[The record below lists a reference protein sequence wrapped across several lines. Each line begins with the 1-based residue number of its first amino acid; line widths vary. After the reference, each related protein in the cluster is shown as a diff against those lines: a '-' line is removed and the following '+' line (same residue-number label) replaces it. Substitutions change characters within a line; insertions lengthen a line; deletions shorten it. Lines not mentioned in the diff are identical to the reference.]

1 MNRLRSRGSRV
12 SSTDPFFQFIGV
24 MQAITDGNDV
34 AERLL
39 NLEIDLLRAFV
50 TVSETGSFT
59 RSAALLG
66 RTQPAISLQIRR
78 LEDQLRSPLFD
89 RGGKGVGLTTE
100 GAGLLPQ
107 ARRLLRLNDEIV
119 STLGE
124 GDLEGEVRFGAPEDI
139 ATTHLPSILG
149 AFARSHPRIKLSVT
163 CDYTANLLDQMSRGR
178 LDLALIKREP
188 VGPALGVRVWSEP
201 LVWVALDGSIAE
213 TTPLP
218 LIIAPAPDIYRKRAI
233 GALQEAGIAFRVSF
247 TSPSLAGQMAALR
260 AGLGVGV
267 LPAAMAPRDLAVM
280 VQTLPP
286 LIDSEIALVSARGAG
301 GPTGLLAQEVLRA
314 LERGPALTS

>member
-1 MNRLRSRGSRV
+1 MMRA
-12 SSTDPFFQFIGV
+12 P
-24 MQAITDGNDV
+24 A
-34 AERLL
+34 

-50 TVSETGSFT
+50 TVVDTGGFT
-59 RSAALLG
+59 RAASLLG

-78 LEDQLRSPLFD
+78 LEDRLRSPLFL

-100 GAGLLPQ
+100 GAALLPQ
-107 ARRLLRLNDEIV
+107 ARRLLRLNDEIL

-139 ATTHLPSILG
+139 ATIHLPAILG

-163 CDYTANLLDQMSRGR
+163 CDYTANLLDQLSRGL

-188 VGPALGVRVWSEP
+188 VGPELGVRVWREP
-201 LVWVALDGSIAE
+201 LIWVALDPSLAE
-213 TTPLP
+213 ARPLP
-218 LIIAPAPDIYRKRAI
+218 LIIAPAPDIYRKRALA
-233 GALQEAGIAFRVSF
+233 ALQALDLPFRAAF

-267 LPAAMAPRDLAVM
+267 LPAAMAPRDLV
-280 VQTLPP
+280 VIGDPLPP
-286 LIDSEIALVSARGAG
+286 LSDSEIALVSARNAG
-301 GPTGLLAQEVLRA
+301 GPAGLLAQEVLRA
-314 LERGPALTS
+314 LERGPGAA

>member
-1 MNRLRSRGSRV
+1 MT
-12 SSTDPFFQFIGV
+12 STSAAIQFIGV
-24 MQAITDGNDV
+24 MRVITDANDM
-34 AERLL
+34 AERLV
-39 NLEIDLLRAFV
+39 NLDIDLLRAFV
-50 TVSETGSFT
+50 TVVETGSFT
-59 RSAALLG
+59 RTAALLG
-66 RTQPAISLQIRR
+66 RTQPAVSLQIRR

-119 STLGE
+119 STLGD

-139 ATTHLPSILG
+139 ATMHLPGILG

-163 CDYTANLLDQMSRGR
+163 CDYTANLLDQMSRGM

-188 VGPALGVRVWSEP
+188 VGPELGVRVWSEP
-201 LVWVALDGSIAE
+201 LVWVALDASIIEGAPL
-213 TTPLP
+213 PLP
-218 LIIAPAPDIYRKRAI
+218 LIIAPAPDIYRKRALS
-233 GALQEAGIAFRVSF
+233 ALADAGVAFRAAF

-267 LPAAMAPRDLAVM
+267 LPAAMAPRDLAV
-280 VQTLPP
+280 LGPP
-286 LIDSEIALVSARGAG
+286 LPALTDSEIALVSARGAG
-301 GPTGLLAQEVLRA
+301 GPAGLLAQEVLRA
-314 LERGPALTS
+314 LERGPVPA